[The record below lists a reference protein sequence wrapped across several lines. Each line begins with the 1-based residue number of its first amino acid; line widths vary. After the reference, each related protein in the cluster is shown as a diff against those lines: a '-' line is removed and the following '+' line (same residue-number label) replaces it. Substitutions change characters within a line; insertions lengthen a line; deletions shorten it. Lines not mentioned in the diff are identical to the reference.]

1 MSYTTGINQLFRNQI
16 FFNNTINEDYSV
28 QETNLSLIS
37 NLKYVQDYITN
48 YINSVDGYLT
58 ILNPDFSGNM
68 TSSTQGN
75 INISSLSV
83 PTITSASNFLQ
94 TPTINGLKVE
104 YNIVGEI
111 VMLLTNTPPPNFILC
126 NGASLSIN
134 SYPKLF
140 QLIGFSYG
148 GSVQSGL
155 YNLPNFQSAFPIG
168 GNGQINNVPASNF
181 ASGNNANG
189 ALNTFSTSYKLSSPV
204 IDVIPIHDHFV
215 SDGGHQHAMNSQ
227 NINFLSVVEEPIPLP
242 CLKFNNPISLIF
254 AVLNQT
260 GVKILDTGIG
270 IEQVDFNSNLS
281 GVNISQPYVSTFY
294 FICYQ

>member
-1 MSYTTGINQLFRNQI
+1 MSYNSGINQRVRNQT
-16 FFNNTINEDYSV
+16 FFNNTINEDYSI
-28 QETNLSLIS
+28 QETNLNLIS

-75 INISSLSV
+75 INVSSLSV
-83 PTITSASNFLQ
+83 PTITSNTNFLIN
-94 TPTINGLKVE
+94 PTINGAKVE

-126 NGASLSIN
+126 NGSSLTIN

-148 GSVQSGL
+148 GSIETGM
-155 YNLPNFQSAFPIG
+155 YNLPNFQSTFPIG

-181 ASGNNANG
+181 ATGNNADG
-189 ALNTFSTSYKLSSPV
+189 ALNTYSTTYNLASPV
-204 IDVIPIHDHFV
+204 IDVVPIHGHLISDPGHF
-215 SDGGHQHAMNSQ
+215 HYMNAEDTP
-227 NINFLSVVEEPIPLP
+227 FLAVVEEPIPLP
-242 CLKFNNPISLIF
+242 CLKLHNPLSQIF
-254 AVLNQT
+254 AELNE
-260 GVKILDTGIG
+260 TGIQILG
-270 IEQVDFNSNLS
+270 NGLGVQQTDNNSNLA
-281 GVNISQPYVSTFY
+281 GVNISMPNVACFY